1 MELGQYKT
9 LLERKNSATYQE
21 STAKGYNSSL
31 NKVCADIKEN
41 FDFNKLSHCNLI
53 ELILDW
59 QSQFSNAT
67 INNRLI
73 MLRELCAIA
82 HKDGLWQLN
91 PCEGIKNLS
100 RDQIIEKKP
109 FTKDELRKMA
119 NTSTLQYSAKRL
131 VFFAVYTGIR
141 MEEAVILAWSDVN
154 WEDGTISISRAR
166 ALDYCYTPK
175 TKQSKRVIPLTDEA
189 LELLK
194 EQFAVTGHG
203 PQHTIKM
210 KDKSVNSMMDVAI
223 DPIFIDDLTGNMFK
237 NSKDFSQRFF
247 TKFLQNAEIEHRGPS
262 QLRHTFA
269 SHAFSN
275 GVPVALIARMMGHA
289 DTKTTEAHYAQY
301 LPCNGKEDM
310 VRLGDALT
318 FKSNAAEAKPSLRQR
333 LSSVPEKIIKT
344 YFSVF
349 RSGSKPKAQR
359 SHPPLLCREKKV
371 VEHFTQNSPL
381 HKVPVS

>member
-1 MELGQYKT
+1 MELGQYQV
-9 LLERKNSATYQE
+9 LLEKKNNATYQE

-31 NKVCADIKEN
+31 NKVCADIKAN
-41 FDFNKLSHCNLI
+41 YDFKKLSHCNLI

-82 HKDGLWQLN
+82 HKNGLWRLN

-109 FTKDELRKMA
+109 FTKDELREME
-119 NTSTLQYSAKRL
+119 NTSTLQHSAKRL

-141 MEEAVILAWSDVN
+141 MEETVVLAWSDVN
-154 WEDGTISISRAR
+154 WEGGTISITRAR

-175 TKQSKRVIPLTDEA
+175 TKQSKRVIPLTNEA

-194 EQFAVTGHG
+194 QQFAVTGHG
-203 PQHTIKM
+203 SQQIIKM
-210 KDKSVNSMMDVAI
+210 KDKSVNSVMDVAI
-223 DPIFIDDLTGNMFK
+223 EPIFIDDLTSNMFK

-247 TKFLQNAEIEHRGPS
+247 TKFLQDADVEHRGPS

-275 GVPVALIARMMGHA
+275 GVPVALISKIMGHT

-301 LPCNGKEDM
+301 QPCNEKEDM

-318 FKSNAAEAKPSLRQR
+318 FKSNVAETRPSLRQR
-333 LSSVPEKIIKT
+333 FSTVAQKVIKT
-344 YFSVF
+344 FFSIF
-349 RSGSKPKAQR
+349 RSSSNPNSTTLLLANPPK
-359 SHPPLLCREKKV
+359 
-371 VEHFTQNSPL
+371 
-381 HKVPVS
+381 